1 VFDAIEENL
10 PTDAEDDSEWN
21 WSALAHWSS
30 TRFGTNYRD
39 RDLKK
44 IGRDQLDEQLIADA
58 RTAIDKVE
66 LDSCERFLEPNF
78 GVKTACAWMKDKFGV
93 ELDPQHMA
101 EVEAKEFIATAHRE
115 AARAYDER
123 ESEFPVLAGLYRF
136 AARDATGQKQGFRRE
151 ELVEW
156 AKRRFGVEL
165 SVDELRN
172 KQRDEVKVMLLEH
185 SRKNNSRANALA
197 VEAQQHVDE
206 LFSNAGDE
214 VTLGQATGHNGK
226 LDDFTVWIRES
237 LECNLTADDLSRL
250 DHKSARRRVVQL
262 VEDRYRPEMRKL
274 ERQLLLQILDQAW
287 KEHLL
292 TMDHLRSS
300 VGLRG
305 YAQID
310 PKVEYKREGMRLF
323 DTMWKSVGNYV
334 TDLIFKMEQLDENFV
349 GSTWTESAAI
359 HEEAPAAATA
369 SGMSE
374 QQQQAIDGSQTAAKL
389 EPIRN
394 MGEKVPRNAPCPC
407 GSGKK
412 YKNCCG
418 RS

>member
-1 VFDAIEENL
+1 VN
-10 PTDAEDDSEWN
+10 
-21 WSALAHWSS
+21 
-30 TRFGTNYRD
+30 
-39 RDLKK
+39 
-44 IGRDQLDEQLIADA
+44 DA
-58 RTAIDKVE
+58 RAAVEKID
-66 LDSCERFLEPNF
+66 LSSCARYLEPNY
-78 GVKTACAWMKDKFGV
+78 GINTACAWMKDKFGV
-93 ELDPQHMA
+93 TIDPERAAKM
-101 EVEAKEFIATAHRE
+101 EPKEFVRLVHEE
-115 AARAYDER
+115 AAKAYDER

-136 AARDATGQKQGFRRE
+136 TARDQTGAKQGFRRE

-156 AKRRFGVEL
+156 AKRRFGVDL

-172 KQRDEVKVMLLEH
+172 KQRDEVRAMLMEH
-185 SRKNNSRANALA
+185 SRANNEKANTLT
-197 VEAQQHVDE
+197 VVAQEKVDA
-206 LFSNAGDE
+206 LFSDAGDE
-214 VTLGQATGHNGK
+214 VTLGQATGNNGK
-226 LDDFTVWIRES
+226 LDDFTVWLRDS
-237 LECNLTADDLSRL
+237 LECNLTAADLARL
-250 DHKSARRRVVQL
+250 DHKAARRRVVQL
-262 VEDRYRPEMRKL
+262 VEDRYRPEMRRL
-274 ERQLLLQILDQAW
+274 ERQLLLQILDSAW

-310 PKVEYKREGMRLF
+310 PKVEYKREGMALF

-359 HEEAPAAATA
+359 HEEAPSATSGA
-369 SGMSE
+369 GMSE
-374 QQQQAIDGSQTAAKL
+374 QQQAAIDGSQTATKI

-394 MGEKVPRNAPCPC
+394 MGEKVQRNAPCPC

-418 RS
+418 ANV